1 MRQRLQSIRIRERL
15 PIWGLR
21 LILAVILLTFSELV
35 MWQNPPARS
44 LLDWPILLLLYLPLA
59 AILMDLAVRFQANDP
74 PSLLLVSGVYGL
86 GAAAIIN
93 HSSFSPGLETLF
105 SENLIY
111 NLVVRAMAL
120 QTGAGLY
127 GLLLFVVVM
136 RGKQVEPLHIVGAAA
151 IGILW
156 GVWVHWYP
164 IRTAAN
170 WGLVPIE
177 TAHLYILIAFA
188 IIGVLVFAVA
198 PRFRFFSEQQME
210 LVWWERG
217 VVAVPLFV
225 ALVVGMIQE
234 VIPFLQLLLVIGI
247 VAFMIWALSNQ
258 LRDYDP
264 SILAEMLFAAP
275 NAVSFFILAV
285 TFLVAGTLAYTLVDS
300 AESPVGLA
308 AYLIALVFGAA
319 WLPGASLLI
328 FWRASRGQPVSTK
341 DADK

>member
-21 LILAVILLTFSELV
+21 LLLAIILLTFSELV
-35 MWQNPPARS
+35 MWQNPPARNI
-44 LLDWPILLLLYLPLA
+44 LEWPILLLLYLPLA
-59 AILMDLAVRFQANDP
+59 AILMDLVVRFQANDP

-86 GAAAIIN
+86 GAATIIN
-93 HSSFSPGLETLF
+93 HSAFSPDLQTLF

-136 RGKQVEPLHIVGAAA
+136 RGKQVEPLHIIGAAA

-156 GVWVHWYP
+156 GIWVHWYP

-170 WGLVPIE
+170 WGLVRIE
-177 TAHLYILIAFA
+177 TAHLYILAA
-188 IIGVLVFAVA
+188 LGIIGVLVFAVA
-198 PRFRFFSEQQME
+198 PRFRFIREEQMQ
-210 LVWWERG
+210 LLWWERG
-217 VVAVPLFV
+217 IVGVPLFI

-247 VAFMIWALSNQ
+247 IAYMIWALSNQ

-264 SILAEMLFAAP
+264 SVLAEMLFAAP
-275 NAVSFFILAV
+275 NAVSFIILAV
-285 TFLVAGTLAYTLVDS
+285 VFLVAGTLAYTLVDGPD
-300 AESPVGLA
+300 SPIGLG
-308 AYLIALVFGAA
+308 AYLVALAFGAA

-328 FWRASRGQPVSTK
+328 FWRASRAQPVKK
-341 DADK
+341 DGNK

>member
-1 MRQRLQSIRIRERL
+1 
-15 PIWGLR
+15 
-21 LILAVILLTFSELV
+21 
-35 MWQNPPARS
+35 
-44 LLDWPILLLLYLPLA
+44 LYIPLA
-59 AILMDLAVRFQANDP
+59 AILMDLVVRFQANDP

-93 HSSFSPGLETLF
+93 HSAFSPDLQTLF

-136 RGKQVEPLHIVGAAA
+136 RGKQVEPLHIAAAAA
-151 IGILW
+151 IGVLW

-177 TAHLYILIAFA
+177 SAHLYILAAFG
-188 IIGVLVFAVA
+188 IIGVLIFLVA
-198 PRFRFFSEQQME
+198 PRFRFIKEEQME
-210 LVWWERG
+210 LLWWERG
-217 VVAVPLFV
+217 VVGVPLFI

-234 VIPFLQLLLVIGI
+234 VIPFLQLILVIGI
-247 VAFMIWALSNQ
+247 IAFMIWALSNQ

-264 SILAEMLFAAP
+264 SILAEMMFAAP
-275 NAVSFFILAV
+275 NAVTFIILAV
-285 TFLVAGTLAYTLVDS
+285 VFLVAGTLAYSFVTGPD
-300 AESPVGLA
+300 SPVGLA
-308 AYLIALVFGAA
+308 AYLIALAFGAV

-328 FWRASRGQPVSTK
+328 FWRASRAQPAGK
-341 DADK
+341 DGDK